1 MKLIYRGVAYSQ
13 SAAVPVSAP
22 SVVAGKY
29 RGAAT
34 TIAHPA
40 SAPVS
45 MHRFNLKYRGVPYQA
60 TTPIAVSGGLA
71 SAF

>member
-1 MKLIYRGVAYSQ
+1 MKLTYRGVTYNQ

-22 SVVAGKY
+22 TMVTGKY
-29 RGAAT
+29 RGAVMS
-34 TIAHPA
+34 IAHPA

-45 MHRFNLKYRGVPYQA
+45 LQRFNLKYRGVPYQA
-60 TTPIAVSGGLA
+60 TTHVAASGGLA